1 MDHSEQMKQLMER
14 LEIIEQKLNYIS
26 LTSVQKLDGYHIE
39 NITIGNNCKL
49 DMQNCSAGNITIG
62 NNGRLNLPNCSIGAI
77 IDTDIE
83 DAECR
88 LDDLESRLVKSILKL
103 ITQKQRWMQW
113 IPSNHSAEMQ
123 IISTAGITNVSVLVR
138 S

>member
-62 NNGRLNLPNCSIGAI
+62 NKV
-77 IDTDIE
+77 
-83 DAECR
+83 
-88 LDDLESRLVKSILKL
+88 DLIYRTALLERSLIQISRMQNAV
-103 ITQKQRWMQW
+103 WM
-113 IPSNHSAEMQ
+113 I
-123 IISTAGITNVSVLVR
+123 
-138 S
+138 